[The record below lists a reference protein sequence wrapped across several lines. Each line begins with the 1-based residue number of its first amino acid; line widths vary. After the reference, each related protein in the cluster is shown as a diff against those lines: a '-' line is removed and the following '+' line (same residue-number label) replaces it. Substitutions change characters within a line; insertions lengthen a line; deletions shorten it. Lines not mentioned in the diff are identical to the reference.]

1 MKTGIFY
8 GSTTGNTANAAQQI
22 GALLTG
28 ARTIPVKEAVKASF
42 EACGLLILGT
52 STWGLGDLQDDWSDS
67 LDSLRAADL
76 RGKKVAIF
84 GLGDQVGHPDS
95 FVDAMGTLYE
105 MAVAAGA
112 TVVGKWPT
120 DDYDFLASAAVDG
133 DQFLGLPLDE
143 ENQAAFTEERI
154 AAWVEQLLAEAF

>member
-28 ARTIPVKEAVKASF
+28 AQSMPVEDAVKASF

-84 GLGDQVGHPDS
+84 GLGDQLGYPDT

-105 MAVAAGA
+105 TAVAAGA
-112 TVVGKWPT
+112 TVIGKWPT
-120 DDYDFLASAAVDG
+120 DDYDFLASAAVNG